1 MMNTETSG
9 IKIYD
14 GGNEIIKHFIDIYKK
29 KTNSIQKIWNQHSA
43 WFFQALF
50 INIVISSLFVSNK
63 TLVITKITK
72 HN

>member
-29 KTNSIQKIWNQHSA
+29 KTNSIQKI
-43 WFFQALF
+43 
-50 INIVISSLFVSNK
+50 
-63 TLVITKITK
+63 
-72 HN
+72 